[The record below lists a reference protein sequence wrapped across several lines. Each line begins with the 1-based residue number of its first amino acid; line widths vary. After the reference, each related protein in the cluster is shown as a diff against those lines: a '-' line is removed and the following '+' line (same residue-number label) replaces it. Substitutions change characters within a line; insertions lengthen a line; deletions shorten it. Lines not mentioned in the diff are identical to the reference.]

1 MPRLSEAQQAA
12 RRERLLDAAEVCF
25 ARSGFHA
32 ATMAEIAREARVSAG
47 AAYVWFASKEDLIA
61 GIAARD
67 RARFAADFEAI
78 AEAPDFGE
86 ALEACARF
94 HVVERP
100 AHKRRLMVELAAE
113 STRNEAV
120 ARSFRSVDRT
130 VRESLLRALERQ
142 VAAGRIA
149 PAMPPARLVPVLMV
163 LGDGLFLRRAIDPAA
178 DPEALLASLMEMLRH
193 VLGPAQGKVPRRRA
207 AKRP

>member
-1 MPRLSEAQQAA
+1 
-12 RRERLLDAAEVCF
+12 
-25 ARSGFHA
+25 
-32 ATMAEIAREARVSAG
+32 MAEIAREARVSAG

-142 VAAGRIA
+142 VAARRIA
-149 PAMPPARLVPVLMV
+149 PAMPPARLVPMLMV

-193 VLGPAQGKVPRRRA
+193 VLGPAQAKAPRRRA
-207 AKRP
+207 AKRR